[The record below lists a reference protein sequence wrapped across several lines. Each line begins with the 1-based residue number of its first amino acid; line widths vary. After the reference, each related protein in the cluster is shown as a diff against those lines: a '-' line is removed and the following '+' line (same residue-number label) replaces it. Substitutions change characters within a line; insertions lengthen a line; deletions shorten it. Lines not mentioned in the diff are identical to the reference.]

1 MGTRRF
7 GTKIE
12 LEIMEKNDNYF
23 GDKSESEKMRNVAN
37 MVNDIVNTKPEE
49 PLKVDSEVGEGD
61 GTEGMPESQVDPL
74 VELVGKTIS
83 AGKPKGFFM
92 QGVQSDDNP
101 KL

>member
-1 MGTRRF
+1 
-7 GTKIE
+7 
-12 LEIMEKNDNYF
+12 MEKNDNYF
-23 GDKSESEKMRNVAN
+23 DDKSESEKMRNVAN
-37 MVNDIVNTKPEE
+37 MVNDIVNAKPEE

-61 GTEGMPESQVDPL
+61 GTEGMPEPEVNPL

-92 QGVQSDDNP
+92 QGVQTDDSP